1 MSKHANKLNTT
12 IEKIANDIMTVDLG
26 DLSNIGTICRGI
38 EQILTETP
46 DNRPIFKKLATSINQ
61 FLEQIILDE
70 CDDLDNPLDLAIGA
84 IASLQRI
91 QMRFDRDSSSDRP
104 DNIDLIRELERVTHT
119 AILEGTQ
126 WESLPQNTQSD
137 SPPQNP
143 SEISTPIADIPDIE
157 PMKLETV
164 EVDKTIFS
172 DFASEAVEHL
182 ENAESNLLEL
192 ETDAK
197 NEEILNAL
205 FRSFHTIKG
214 ASGFLNLEDVTRVAH
229 SVEDVLD
236 SARKGKLSFNA
247 NISDVALASIDLLRA
262 LIEAEQ
268 TQLESGDTITPQD
281 VSQFLIRVARV
292 AQFPDA
298 PEAQTASV
306 QPVPSNNQPQPN
318 AESNNNKKRQDQYYV
333 RVGTDKLDILVNM
346 IGELVISQT
355 QVSQNPK
362 IAACH
367 CEKLDQ
373 DIAQLDRITRG
384 LQEVAMSMRMVPI
397 RSTFE
402 RMARMVRDLARKCD
416 KKVHFEMQGEETE
429 LDKNMVEELVDPLT
443 HMVRNAVDHGI
454 EPNQD
459 RIDAGKSEQG
469 EVVLEASHKGGN
481 IVIELRDD
489 GKGFDR
495 DKVLQKAVERGLAK
509 PNDNLTDEQIY
520 DLIFQPGFST
530 AEQISDVSGRG
541 VGMDV
546 VRRSIEKL
554 HGKVEVQSKT
564 GKGSTFAIHLPLT
577 LAIIDG
583 MVVGVGKER
592 YIIPLTSIIRSL
604 RPQKNDVFTVKGEG
618 EMVKVHGA
626 LYPLVRLH
634 RLFKV
639 APRNENPWQTLVI
652 LVESEG
658 GKCCLMVDELLGI
671 QQVVIKGLNN
681 ELRRDKKLSGC
692 TILGDGRVGLILD
705 VNGLIQT
712 TTGKNNTKAIRVGE
726 KQELAIA

>member
-1 MSKHANKLNTT
+1 MSKPNEINTA
-12 IEKIANDIMTVDLG
+12 IEKIANDIMTVDLA
-26 DLSNIGTICRGI
+26 DLSDIGTICSTL
-38 EQILTETP
+38 EKILEVTTE
-46 DNRPIFKKLATSINQ
+46 DRPLFRKLAEGINHL
-61 FLEQIILDE
+61 LEQIILDD
-70 CDDLDNPLDLAIGA
+70 CGDLDNPLDLATGA
-84 IASLQRI
+84 IALLQRVQI
-91 QMRFDRDSSSDRP
+91 RYDRDGSDKP
-104 DNIDLIRELERVTHT
+104 DNVDLIKELERITQYDIIEDTEWNVETTPTAPITPNEASEVT
-119 AILEGTQ
+119 
-126 WESLPQNTQSD
+126 
-137 SPPQNP
+137 
-143 SEISTPIADIPDIE
+143 IPENRPEIE
-157 PMKLETV
+157 PLKLETV
-164 EVDKTIFS
+164 AVDKEIFA
-172 DFASEAVEHL
+172 DFASESVEHL
-182 ENAESNLLEL
+182 VNAESNLLEL
-192 ETDAK
+192 ETDAQ
-197 NEEILNAL
+197 NEELLNAL

-229 SVEDVLD
+229 CVEDVLD
-236 SARKGKLSFNA
+236 SARKGKLTFNA
-247 NISDVALASIDLLRA
+247 NISDVALAGIDLLRD
-262 LIEAEQ
+262 LIESEQ
-268 TQLESGDTITPQD
+268 AQLETGDEITPRD
-281 VSQFLIRVARV
+281 VTDFLIRVAQV
-292 AQFPDA
+292 SQTPNAPMPKSKPESKTEDTPQGQPQVTPDA
-298 PEAQTASV
+298 SK
-306 QPVPSNNQPQPN
+306 
-318 AESNNNKKRQDQYYV
+318 NKKKQDQYYV
-333 RVGTDKLDILVNM
+333 RVGTDKLDLLVNM

-373 DIAQLDRITRG
+373 DIAQLDRITRD

-402 RMARMVRDLARKCD
+402 RMARMVRDLARKCN
-416 KKVHFEMQGEETE
+416 KQVHFEMIGEETE

-454 EPNQD
+454 EPASD
-459 RIDAGKSEQG
+459 RASAGKPELG
-469 EVVLEASHKGGN
+469 EVALEASHKGGN

-495 DKVLQKAVERGLAK
+495 DKVLKKAVERGLAK
-509 PNDNLTDEQIY
+509 PEDNLTDEQIY

-530 AEQISDVSGRG
+530 AEQVSDVSGRG

-554 HGKVEVQSKT
+554 RGKVEVQSKT

-592 YIIPLTSIIRSL
+592 YIIPLTSIVRSL
-604 RPQKNDVFTVKGEG
+604 RPSQKDVFTVKGEG
-618 EMVKVHGA
+618 EMVKVHGD

-634 RLFKV
+634 KQFKV
-639 APRNENPWQTLVI
+639 LPKNDKPWETLVI

-671 QQVVIKGLNN
+671 QQVVIKGLND
-681 ELRRDKKLSGC
+681 ELRHDKKLSGC

-705 VNGLIQT
+705 VNGLVQIA
-712 TTGKNNTKAIRVGE
+712 TGKNSATAINVAE
-726 KQELAIA
+726 NQALAVA